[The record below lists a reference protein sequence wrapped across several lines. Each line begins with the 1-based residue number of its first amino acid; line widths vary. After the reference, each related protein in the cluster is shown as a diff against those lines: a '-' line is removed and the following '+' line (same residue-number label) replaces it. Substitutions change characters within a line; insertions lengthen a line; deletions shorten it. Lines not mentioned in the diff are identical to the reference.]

1 MSSVNKVILL
11 GNLGRDPEVK
21 MTQGGQQVATFSI
34 ATSDSWT
41 KDGQRQERTEWH
53 TIVAWG
59 KLAELAGKYL
69 KKGRK
74 VYVEGKLQTRSWD
87 GKDGTKKYATEV
99 IASSLTFVDSSR
111 GDAPA
116 SAPAQEPA
124 HSDGY
129 SDFGPSDSDV
139 PF

>member
-1 MSSVNKVILL
+1 VNKVILL